1 MNKSIIIIF
10 KIIYYKLKKVIEIAD
25 YEEQEN
31 STSNRKGFFK
41 SHLARIKDK
50 KNELNR
56 EKRKIR

>member
-1 MNKSIIIIF
+1 M
-10 KIIYYKLKKVIEIAD
+10 IEIAE

-56 EKRKIR
+56 EKRKIRYL